1 MDHLA
6 ETFNDKGLPV
16 TAGHGQLGK
25 ATLSLLWIAVS
36 LCFFATETPR
46 EALAQDTATLPFSYS
61 IGPETHLSPSPDIL
75 MDNAWNFQSQGGNL
89 YLTGFDASTFKW
101 KVCQGANLDSL
112 YCHYYATN
120 PALPPPTTSPGWPS
134 LGGDGQGSYWPDGI
148 YADPSGTWYITVHV
162 EFNYNNKQPNSSHFR
177 GIGLATSKDQGHNW
191 LWQGWIVTSSNPT
204 DSPNEY
210 PGMYYDNGPG
220 DDKIVVD
227 TKSGYIYLFYQETW
241 VRKADSVRSETI
253 RVARSPIHSNMAVG
267 TWGKWYDGNWDQPGL
282 GGLASDVFFGNDSA
296 QVSYDSYLSQF
307 IEFGK
312 TGDTDPR
319 GGRSMIATASSLAL
333 ENWTPQQQLESNFL
347 KWYNQAID
355 PTHLDEDIIGKSF
368 RVYVSASGGNTKG
381 AEYYPFSLSSGR
393 TTSPIDNIPYPVEPV
408 NDCNP
413 AWRMNDVAQGART
426 MASSDN
432 GNAPSNATD
441 GDLSTP
447 WIAANGLFPQTLTVD
462 LGASVPLGSVKQV
475 WNERDDSTFAYQI
488 LGSNDNVKW
497 TVLADRSDGVTR
509 PPGETQ
515 LVAPLAA
522 YVTDD
527 LSGVS
532 ADTTLDNVYGSYRY
546 VRLNVTGETNDHWAS
561 SAEFSVYL
569 AEDIAL
575 GRYGSANSYTTGN
588 PPNSAIDRKLN
599 TAWVASGI
607 PSPSSPQ
614 TLTIDLEVPQPLG
627 TIIQR
632 FNDTD
637 NSKYYFSLRGSDD
650 GSKWSTLVDYTGT
663 GIEGP
668 VSVST
673 VSGAHRY
680 VQLYITR
687 ITNGHPASSR
697 EFEIYYPSDGPIV
710 SGKSYKIINLNS
722 GLLLDN
728 PGKEGYQ
735 AQMDQATDGSTQDC
749 KGTPCSRQIWRAGYL
764 GENEWS
770 FTNDRSGYVL
780 EVLGASTQQGAAIDQ
795 GEGGGGS
802 NQAWILESSG
812 VGTYR
817 LRNVKSNM
825 YMDVTRSLTSVG
837 ALIHQWPG
845 RDASQ
850 EWAFIPTN

>member
-1 MDHLA
+1 
-6 ETFNDKGLPV
+6 
-16 TAGHGQLGK
+16 
-25 ATLSLLWIAVS
+25 
-36 LCFFATETPR
+36 
-46 EALAQDTATLPFSYS
+46 
-61 IGPETHLSPSPDIL
+61 
-75 MDNAWNFQSQGGNL
+75 
-89 YLTGFDASTFKW
+89 
-101 KVCQGANLDSL
+101 
-112 YCHYYATN
+112 
-120 PALPPPTTSPGWPS
+120 
-134 LGGDGQGSYWPDGI
+134 
-148 YADPSGTWYITVHV
+148 
-162 EFNYNNKQPNSSHFR
+162 
-177 GIGLATSKDQGHNW
+177 
-191 LWQGWIVTSSNPT
+191 
-204 DSPNEY
+204 
-210 PGMYYDNGPG
+210 MYYDNGPG

-241 VRKADSVRSETI
+241 VRKVDSVRSETI
-253 RVARSPIHSNMAVG
+253 RVARSPIRSNMAVG

-355 PTHLDEDIIGKSF
+355 PTHLDEGIIGKSF

-426 MASSDN
+426 MASSNN

-509 PPGETQ
+509 PPSETQ
-515 LVAPLAA
+515 LAAPLAA

-527 LSGVS
+527 VSGVS

-575 GRYGSANSYTTGN
+575 GRYGSASSYTTGN

-599 TAWVASGI
+599 TAWVALGI

-614 TLTIDLEVPQPLG
+614 TLTIDLGVPQPLG

-673 VSGAHRY
+673 VSGIHRY

-697 EFEIYYPSDGPIV
+697 EFEIYYPSHGPIV

-735 AQMDQATDGSTQDC
+735 AQMDQAMDGSTQDC

-780 EVLGASTQQGAAIDQ
+780 EVLGASTQQGAAIGQ

-825 YMDVTRSLTSVG
+825 YIDVTRSLTSVG